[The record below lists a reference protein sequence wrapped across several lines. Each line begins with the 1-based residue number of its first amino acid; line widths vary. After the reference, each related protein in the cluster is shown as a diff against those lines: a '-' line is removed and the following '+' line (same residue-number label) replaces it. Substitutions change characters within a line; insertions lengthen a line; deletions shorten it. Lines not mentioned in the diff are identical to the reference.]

1 MPSLP
6 TLHDPKG
13 RHTEDSGMYGDA
25 DMDKTEC
32 VSKSG
37 DFLFLKCAVLITLEI
52 GVLPIKSLLRLEG
65 TSHKAGGDRI
75 ILSPYG

>member
-13 RHTEDSGMYGDA
+13 RHTEDSGMYGDT
-25 DMDKTEC
+25 DMDKTAY
-32 VSKSG
+32 VRKSR
-37 DFLFLKCAVLITLEI
+37 DFLLLKCAVLITLDI
-52 GVLPIKSLLRLEG
+52 GVLPIKFLLRLEG
-65 TSHKAGGDRI
+65 TTPKAGGDRI